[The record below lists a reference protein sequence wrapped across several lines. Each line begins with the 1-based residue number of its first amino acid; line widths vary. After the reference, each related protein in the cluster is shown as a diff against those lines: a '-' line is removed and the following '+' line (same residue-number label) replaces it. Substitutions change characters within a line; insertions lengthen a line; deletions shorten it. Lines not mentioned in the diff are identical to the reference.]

1 MCRPHRIALKLAPI
15 ATGPLRIA
23 YPLLPLSA
31 LDLQLR
37 QPVLFGTPLVEPV
50 ALEFRTLSTHP
61 ASHELLHGILKQ
73 VSRSFYLTLNVLPD
87 GVREQMGL
95 SYLFARAADTIADTD
110 LIEPAQRLKYLNQFR
125 NQFKSDAIDW
135 LAVQEIQAALIP
147 HQKDS
152 GESILLQ
159 RLEDCFRVYE
169 RFSSDDRDRIRWLMA
184 VLPQGMEMDLTHFHA
199 ESSGQLAAFSKLDE
213 LDRYT
218 YYVAGCVGEFWT
230 RMVCAHRPGMER
242 WNVDEMSAIGVR
254 FGKGLQLTN
263 IVKDIARDL
272 RIGRCY
278 VPESMLAEVE
288 LTPEDLLVE
297 ANLPKFRPVLNRLIT
312 QAAEH
317 LDEGWTYTMSIPV
330 SEIRQRLA
338 CIWPIILAG
347 ETLKRVAV
355 AQDLLNPAVNVK
367 VPRSVVYRVMAITT
381 LTCANAFVATS
392 YWNHVREQIV

>member
-1 MCRPHRIALKLAPI
+1 
-15 ATGPLRIA
+15 
-23 YPLLPLSA
+23 
-31 LDLQLR
+31 
-37 QPVLFGTPLVEPV
+37 
-50 ALEFRTLSTHP
+50 
-61 ASHELLHGILKQ
+61 
-73 VSRSFYLTLNVLPD
+73 
-87 GVREQMGL
+87 
-95 SYLFARAADTIADTD
+95 
-110 LIEPAQRLKYLNQFR
+110 
-125 NQFKSDAIDW
+125 
-135 LAVQEIQAALIP
+135 
-147 HQKDS
+147 
-152 GESILLQ
+152 
-159 RLEDCFRVYE
+159 
-169 RFSSDDRDRIRWLMA
+169 MA